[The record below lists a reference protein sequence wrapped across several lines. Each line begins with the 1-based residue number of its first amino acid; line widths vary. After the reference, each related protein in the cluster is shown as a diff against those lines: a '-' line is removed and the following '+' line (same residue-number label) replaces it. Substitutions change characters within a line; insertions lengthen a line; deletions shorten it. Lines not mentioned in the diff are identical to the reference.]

1 MGFKWPLVMDEMNQ
15 HAPVLLQIL
24 NCCTSTRRLRANRNS
39 VIATC
44 TAMLCKLR
52 SSKMS
57 LIHKVLSLVL
67 YAGHA
72 SKKVAI
78 YSSLSGIN
86 GTLVIIVIFIGIYTI
101 SQTWDLYV
109 S

>member
-1 MGFKWPLVMDEMNQ
+1 MQAPQLQDESYPQ
-15 HAPVLLQIL
+15 SFI
-24 NCCTSTRRLRANRNS
+24 
-39 VIATC
+39 
-44 TAMLCKLR
+44 
-52 SSKMS
+52 
-57 LIHKVLSLVL
+57 LVL

-109 S
+109 SLVNNQAFGKAWRGT